1 MGLGREGG
9 AWEGGWSLGGR
20 VELGR
25 EGGAWKGGYYYH
37 TTCNHLSQ
45 IKGTSGLLSKLTF
58 TGEDDEFLLKR
69 QHALEVVIV

>member
-1 MGLGREGG
+1 MEPGREGG

-20 VELGR
+20 VEPGR
-25 EGGAWKGGYYYH
+25 ESTSYYH